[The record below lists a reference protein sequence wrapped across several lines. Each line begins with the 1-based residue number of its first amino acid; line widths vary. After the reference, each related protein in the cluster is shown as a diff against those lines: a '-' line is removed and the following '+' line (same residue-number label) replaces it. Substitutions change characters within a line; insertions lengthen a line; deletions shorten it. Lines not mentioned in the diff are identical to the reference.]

1 MQLCYCLEGGRE
13 REGGREGR
21 GGREGG
27 EGEEGEGGREGEG
40 EREREGG
47 GKGRNGY
54 VDRFII
60 SFTCCSAGN
69 LLKFSFNFLISDTN
83 LTIVSL

>member
-1 MQLCYCLEGGRE
+1 MIELYHAALLLSGG

-21 GGREGG
+21 
-27 EGEEGEGGREGEG
+27 
-40 EREREGG
+40 
-47 GKGRNGY
+47 NGY
-54 VDRFII
+54 GDGFIII

-69 LLKFSFNFLISDTN
+69 LLKSSFNFLISDTN